1 MTKNRI
7 AIPVYRTVLNNFPRS
22 QHRPILI
29 NVGIQISIKPR
40 WNFRKANWHTFA
52 KSIDANIRWIKPTT
66 NNYDRFFG
74 IVKGAAKRCVPRGYR
89 RDYMPCWNPESNQL
103 YTEYQKNSTTELTD
117 MLLTSLAKSRKERW
131 IETMEKLDFKH
142 SSREAWNLLR
152 RLDSNPTRTKS
163 ILKIKPDEFA
173 NRIIEMTRA
182 TMDKETA
189 RKVIMNLKTKK
200 REATDRSKWAENF
213 FSEEVQIAL
222 KSRAGLDGI
231 HPEFL
236 KNCGPNTRKWLA
248 DFFSDI
254 LCSGKLPKLFKTTKV
269 LTALK
274 PEKPNDDTH
283 IATKLLERLIYNRI
297 SKTID
302 EVLPQEQAGFCPQR
316 NFCDQVMA
324 LTTHIEN
331 GYDKKLKTAVAFV
344 DLSSAYDTVW
354 RKDLL
359 SKFLDVIPCKTLLTL
374 LNNMLSNR
382 QLTVYIG
389 EEKSKTR
396 VLNNGLPQGSVL
408 GPLLFNLYTKDLP
421 STYSKKFI
429 YADDIA
435 LASQSTSFEGLEE
448 PLTNDLS
455 KLDSYFKRWRLKPNP
470 TKTEVTVFHLNNKKA
485 SQEININF
493 GGQEVRN
500 TKHPKYLGVVLD
512 RTLTYREHL
521 TRLSAK

>member
-1 MTKNRI
+1 MYSLIVI
-7 AIPVYRTVLNNFPRS
+7 APPS
-22 QHRPILI
+22 
-29 NVGIQISIKPR
+29 G
-40 WNFRKANWHTFA
+40 KA
-52 KSIDANIRWIKPTT
+52 
-66 NNYDRFFG
+66 
-74 IVKGAAKRCVPRGYR
+74 
-89 RDYMPCWNPESNQL
+89 
-103 YTEYQKNSTTELTD
+103 
-117 MLLTSLAKSRKERW
+117 
-131 IETMEKLDFKH
+131 
-142 SSREAWNLLR
+142 
-152 RLDSNPTRTKS
+152 
-163 ILKIKPDEFA
+163 
-173 NRIIEMTRA
+173 
-182 TMDKETA
+182 
-189 RKVIMNLKTKK
+189 
-200 REATDRSKWAENF
+200 
-213 FSEEVQIAL
+213 
-222 KSRAGLDGI
+222 AGLDGI
-231 HPEFL
+231 YLEFL

-254 LCSGKLPKLFKTTKV
+254 LCSGKLPKLFITTKV
-269 LTALK
+269 LAALK
-274 PEKPNDDTH
+274 PEKPNDDVKSYRP
-283 IATKLLERLIYNRI
+283 ISLL
-297 SKTID
+297 SAK
-302 EVLPQEQAGFCPQR
+302 QAGFRPQR
-316 NFCDQVMA
+316 NCCDQVMA

-521 TRLSAK
+521 TRLS